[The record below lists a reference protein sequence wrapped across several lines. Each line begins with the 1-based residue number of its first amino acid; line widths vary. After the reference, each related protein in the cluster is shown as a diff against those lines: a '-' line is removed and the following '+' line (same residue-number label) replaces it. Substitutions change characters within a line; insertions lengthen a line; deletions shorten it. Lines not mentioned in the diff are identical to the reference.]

1 MVSAAAPKERR
12 FLFQRRVCVGS
23 GSSIL
28 GLAALQVMAK
38 CLLDNE
44 FLKPEHLAL
53 APPPSEWIDAEALSE
68 EEQVF
73 AASLKDVKR
82 RRSRCGTLVR

>member
-1 MVSAAAPKERR
+1 MASAAAPKEQR
-12 FLFQRRVCVGS
+12 FPFQHRVRG
-23 GSSIL
+23 GNGGHAF

-53 APPPSEWIDAEALSE
+53 APPPSEWLDAEALSE
-68 EEQVF
+68 EEQAF